1 MPDFIEQKFKIYEE
15 ELFSSTAASGCG
27 LSDCLL
33 GLYCGQNPAK
43 HDSDQQS
50 HLFTWKDY
58 KAVTADLKQVY
69 QSASEEEALLALD
82 RFSENRFIIEF
93 EDRLTDYI

>member
-1 MPDFIEQKFKIYEE
+1 MAI
-15 ELFSSTAASGCG
+15 AASGCN

-33 GLYCGQNPAK
+33 GLYCGQNPARQ
-43 HDSDQQS
+43 DGDEQS

-69 QSASEEEALLALD
+69 QSASEEEALQALD
-82 RFSENRFIIEF
+82 RFSGHQSIIEF
-93 EDRLTDYI
+93 KDRLTDYI